1 MDAFVPL
8 AMVKTPKAASQ
19 PLSDQP
25 GVQEQLG
32 RAESTLRAAR
42 AYLEMTTRE
51 IWDAAAQNGTT
62 TLTEQSQLQL
72 ATAHAV
78 ELATQVVDTIW
89 KLAGTSA
96 IVEAS
101 AFDRRFRDIH
111 TLTQNRGIT
120 SHAFGFAGKLLLNRE
135 N

>member
-1 MDAFVPL
+1 V
-8 AMVKTPKAASQ
+8 S
-19 PLSDQP
+19 
-25 GVQEQLG
+25 QEQLG

-62 TLTEQSQLQL
+62 TLAEQLQLQL
-72 ATAHAV
+72 AASHAV

-89 KLAGTSA
+89 ELAGTSA
-96 IVEAS
+96 IVEGS

-111 TLTQNRGIT
+111 TLTQNRAIT
-120 SHAFGFAGKLLLNRE
+120 SHAFGSAGKLLLGRE
-135 N
+135 YYV